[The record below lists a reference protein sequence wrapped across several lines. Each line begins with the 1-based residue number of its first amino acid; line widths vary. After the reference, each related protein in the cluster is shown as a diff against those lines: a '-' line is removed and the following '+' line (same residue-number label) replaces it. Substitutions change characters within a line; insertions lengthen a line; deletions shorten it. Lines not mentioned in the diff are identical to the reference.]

1 MASIKKLFYLT
12 LLLLLSMPALAQA
25 EGDIDSTSVQQYY
38 DSSTVEVRHLN
49 QATIDELKSDDELT
63 YSTDRATVSLWTR
76 FWRALRQLLAELF
89 YRTSSGDVGKLVI
102 YVLAVILLVYAVIAL
117 MKLDAVKIFFSGKSP
132 QPLDHTIMEENI
144 HEMDFDKLLHDA
156 LTQKDFRLAIRLYF
170 LQGLKMLSDKQMIHW
185 EPGKTNHDYLNEL
198 QTSELKKDFRELNYY
213 FEYTWYG
220 YFELTPDLF
229 NRIKEKFAAWKNKT
243 LNR

>member
-1 MASIKKLFYLT
+1 MANIKKFLYLAVV
-12 LLLLLSMPALAQA
+12 LVLSMPAWAQ
-25 EGDIDSTSVQQYY
+25 EESDIDTTSVQQYY
-38 DSSTVEVRHLN
+38 DSSTLEVRHFN
-49 QATIDELKSDDELT
+49 PATIDELKSDDELT

-89 YRTSSGDVGKLVI
+89 YRTSSGDIGKLVI
-102 YVLAVILLVYAVIAL
+102 YLLAVMLLVYAVIAL
-117 MKLDAVKIFFSGKSP
+117 MKLDAVKIFFSGRNA
-132 QPLDHTIMEENI
+132 QAIDHTIIQENI
-144 HEMDFDKLLHDA
+144 HEMDFDKLLQDA

-170 LQGLKMLSDKQMIHW
+170 LQGLKMLSDKQLIHW

-198 QTSELKKDFRELNYY
+198 QVSELKKDFRELNYY

-229 NRIKEKFAAWKNKT
+229 NRIKEKFTAWKLKH
-243 LNR
+243 